1 VPPRH
6 SSHPAKKAR
15 SRVPAVAATQNV
27 FMRKLG
33 VATSEHV
40 ESANFDSYLSLF
52 NEGLSRRKG
61 AVNDLFMEQPPAPA
75 GVVMEEAE

>member
-1 VPPRH
+1 
-6 SSHPAKKAR
+6 
-15 SRVPAVAATQNV
+15 
-27 FMRKLG
+27 MRKLG